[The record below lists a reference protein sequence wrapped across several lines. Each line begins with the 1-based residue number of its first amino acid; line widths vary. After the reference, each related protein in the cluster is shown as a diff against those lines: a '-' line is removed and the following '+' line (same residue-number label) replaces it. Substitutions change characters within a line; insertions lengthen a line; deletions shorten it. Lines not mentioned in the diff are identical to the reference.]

1 MLSSCGFYEREKME
15 VGRSTFT
22 EIGACK
28 IFRFALELHAVSS
41 RSTVTQIRAWIFL
54 FFFFLSLL
62 SIEHDCSNGN
72 EVEGCK
78 KIYSCGKHA
87 LCGQK
92 HGMPQCRWRMAST
105 EEERKRER
113 ENTPFWFSVSSDSRK
128 FAATTASRKC
138 LSISF
143 TQLVRWSELIC

>member
-1 MLSSCGFYEREKME
+1 MRILRARKDG
-15 VGRSTFT
+15 
-22 EIGACK
+22 
-28 IFRFALELHAVSS
+28 S
-41 RSTVTQIRAWIFL
+41 RSFDFHGNRSLQNLPIRVEVARCQLKIHRHADKGL
-54 FFFFLSLL
+54 NISFFFPFPTFHRA
-62 SIEHDCSNGN
+62 HDCSNEN

-92 HGMPQCRWRMAST
+92 HGMPQCRWRMASI
-105 EEERKRER
+105 EKERKRER
-113 ENTPFWFSVSSDSRK
+113 EPFWFSVSSDSRK

-143 TQLVRWSELIC
+143 TQLVK